1 MAKKKSKAQKSKKN
15 TKKKIQKVS
24 TISTKTKETESK
36 NKPTSTQT
44 RSSKRIVDKDK
55 VKYNVVLTGKSLKQ
69 TNKPTTT
76 NKNNYKKAIINILNL
91 ILSFFKKI
99 SLKLTNSIKKIY
111 NKLTD
116 KIKKT
121 PPKKSKPKKI
131 VKKKNI
137 QKKSTKNTS
146 KKEIKESK
154 NPIINILLKLYRNIH
169 IIFNSALIIT
179 YIILLIGLIRTEVF
193 SKGTIIYISCIV
205 IFLMIVAI
213 CYNKYISGKIYS
225 LLIIIGMSVAI
236 YQMQYT
242 YDFFRNLNTKQYEYK
257 EYYVVT
263 FNNGRNKSIYN
274 INNKKVGLLK
284 ENSTNIERI
293 LNIKL
298 DKINYIEY
306 EDPNKLYSDF
316 YNQEY
321 RAIIVNENQYR
332 YLKNNIEPNSRSVK
346 ILYTFK
352 ANGKK

>member
-1 MAKKKSKAQKSKKN
+1 MAKKKSKTQKNKKN
-15 TKKKIQKVS
+15 TKKKTQSINTPKA
-24 TISTKTKETESK
+24 TAKETEK
-36 NKPTSTQT
+36 KKRPTTTQNK
-44 RSSKRIVDKDK
+44 SSKKIVDKDK
-55 VKYNVVLTGKSLKQ
+55 VKYNVVLTKKQ
-69 TNKPTTT
+69 PEQLDNSNTII
-76 NKNNYKKAIINILNL
+76 KNDYKKVIIKIFNI
-91 ILSFFKKI
+91 IISFFKKSI
-99 SLKLTNSIKKIY
+99 LKTKTIIKGIY
-111 NKLTD
+111 NKISS
-116 KIKKT
+116 KIKK
-121 PPKKSKPKKI
+121 SSKKI
-131 VKKKNI
+131 INQKKNTKKKKPQN
-137 QKKSTKNTS
+137 KSSKSTLP
-146 KKEIKESK
+146 KELGESK
-154 NPIINILLKLYRNIH
+154 NPIINIILKLWRNLH
-169 IIFNSALIIT
+169 ILFNSALIIT
-179 YIILLIGLIRTEVF
+179 YIILLTGLIRTGVF

-213 CYNKYISGKIYS
+213 GYNKYVSGKVYS
-225 LLIIIGMSVAI
+225 LLIIIGMSAAI

-321 RAIIVNENQYR
+321 RAIIVNENQYK

-346 ILYTFK
+346 ILYKFK
-352 ANGKK
+352 ANSKK